1 MCRNRF
7 AMTRL
12 GAIGAGRSLSSLS
25 IHRGNTSIRN
35 HQSIYTTQRRNYG
48 QIIRAVKASPK
59 AVTTPSGTDA
69 ISTATDFISS
79 CWTTIAS
86 SGGTVSVVQSAFAGA
101 TVYALGV
108 ALFLL
113 YQATVLPAQI
123 KKRSTDGFVYSA
135 DDLKNLRK
143 NKYAYIPSV
152 FPMLLPL
159 IAMYLFLLLQS
170 YEPDMMSLILPGN
183 LKDGFS
189 NGFNPQFFPKVQG
202 IATLFSRATTT
213 ASLWVHLLCVN
224 IFSAHALLSKG
235 VSMDI
240 PTHHT
245 VLIAMVF
252 GPLGLLS
259 HWMTSLICSKSPK
272 AS

>member
-1 MCRNRF
+1 
-7 AMTRL
+7 MTRL
-12 GAIGAGRSLSSLS
+12 GAIGTGRSLSSIS
-25 IHRGNTSIRN
+25 IHRGSTSIKN
-35 HQSIYTTQRRNYG
+35 HQFVYTTQRRDYG
-48 QIIRAVKASPK
+48 QIAQCGLRAVKASPK

-79 CWTTIAS
+79 CWNAIAT
-86 SGGTVSVVQSAFAGA
+86 GGTVSVVQSAFAGA

-113 YQATVLPAQI
+113 YQATVLPVQI
-123 KKRSTDGFVYSA
+123 RKRSTDGFVYSA
-135 DDLKNLRK
+135 DDLKNSRK
-143 NKYAYIPSV
+143 NKYAFIPPV
-152 FPMLLPL
+152 FPLLMPL
-159 IAMYLFLLLQS
+159 IAMYLFLLVQS

-259 HWMTSLICSKSPK
+259 HWMTSLVCSKSPK

>member
-1 MCRNRF
+1 
-7 AMTRL
+7 MTGL
-12 GAIGAGRSLSSLS
+12 GAMCASRSLSSVS
-25 IHRGNTSIRN
+25 IYRGNASVKSKQAVYI
-35 HQSIYTTQRRNYG
+35 TQRRGHG
-48 QIIRAVKASPK
+48 QIVQCGLKAVKASPK
-59 AVTTPSGTDA
+59 GVTTPSGTDA
-69 ISTATDFISS
+69 IATANDFISS
-79 CWTTIAS
+79 CWNSIAT
-86 SGGTVSVVQSAFAGA
+86 GGAVSIVQSLFAGA

-113 YQATVLPAQI
+113 YQASVLPAQI

-135 DDLKNLRK
+135 DDLKNSRT
-143 NKYAYIPSV
+143 NKYAEVPSV
-152 FPMLLPL
+152 FPILLPL
-159 IAMYLFLLLQS
+159 IAIYSFLLVQS

-189 NGFNPQFFPKVQG
+189 NGFNPQFFPKIQG

-224 IFSAHALLSKG
+224 IFSAHALLWKG

-245 VLIAMVF
+245 ILIAMVF